1 MKNYPKLY
9 YETEKKMIHKVG
21 YTLAL
26 GMMGVGVLET
36 AHSIP
41 YTLRGESDLTGKI
54 LGPMGIIA
62 GGYMAYLYLNEA
74 GLVGGL
80 YGKGSRLKTNY

>member
-1 MKNYPKLY
+1 MNPFSLPEKY
-9 YETEKKMIHKVG
+9 YRTEKKSIHKLG

-26 GMMGVGVLET
+26 GMMIVGGAET
-36 AHSIP
+36 IHSLP

-54 LGPMGIIA
+54 LGPMGILA

-74 GLVGGL
+74 GLVGG
-80 YGKGSRLKTNY
+80 Y

>member
-1 MKNYPKLY
+1 VGLLTLPKKY
-9 YETEKKMIHKVG
+9 YRTEDKPIHKLG

-26 GMMGVGVLET
+26 GIMIVGGAET
-36 AHSIP
+36 LHSLP

-54 LGPMGIIA
+54 LGPMGILA

-74 GLVGGL
+74 GLVGG
-80 YGKGSRLKTNY
+80 Y

>member
-1 MKNYPKLY
+1 MNPLSLPMKY
-9 YETEKKMIHKVG
+9 YKTEDKPIHKIG

-26 GMMGVGVLET
+26 GMMGVGIIET
-36 AHSIP
+36 IHSIP

-54 LGPMGIIA
+54 LGPLGVIS

-74 GLVGGL
+74 GVVGG
-80 YGKGSRLKTNY
+80 Y